1 MAAKLINI
9 TMNDGSRHFG
19 DLPESIGWHKLRNHI
34 KLLEGAQ
41 ITGFVTDNITEVW
54 IDFTYRGHQFSIN
67 NQFGN
72 YWFFVDNPQ
81 CSEEI
86 LEAVL
91 GHCELA
97 LGSESS

>member
-1 MAAKLINI
+1 
-9 TMNDGSRHFG
+9 
-19 DLPESIGWHKLRNHI
+19 
-34 KLLEGAQ
+34 
-41 ITGFVTDNITEVW
+41 VW

>member
-19 DLPESIGWHKLRNHI
+19 DLPASIGWHQLRKHI
-34 KLLEGAQ
+34 GRLHGAQ
-41 ITGFVTDNITEVW
+41 VTDFITDNITEVW

-67 NQFGN
+67 NQFGQ
-72 YWFFVDNPQ
+72 YWFFADDAQ

-91 GHCELA
+91 DHCELV
-97 LGSESS
+97 LR